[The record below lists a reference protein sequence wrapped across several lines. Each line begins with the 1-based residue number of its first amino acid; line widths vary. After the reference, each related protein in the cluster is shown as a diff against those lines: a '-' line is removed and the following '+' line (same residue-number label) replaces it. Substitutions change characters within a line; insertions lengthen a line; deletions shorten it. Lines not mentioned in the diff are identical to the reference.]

1 MEYPEDLK
9 YAENH
14 EWTRTSDS
22 MVTMGISDFAQ
33 DALGDI
39 VFVEVP
45 EVGRQVTAGEAIAEV
60 ESTKSVS
67 DVYAPVS
74 GTVVEVN
81 TALEDNPELVNTD
94 PFGEGWFAVIEATDL
109 SELDRLM
116 DVATYR
122 QSAQ

>member
-1 MEYPEDLK
+1 MEYPADLR

-14 EWTRTSDS
+14 EWTRVSGA
-22 MVTMGISDFAQ
+22 MVTMGISDYAQ

-39 VFVEVP
+39 VFVELP
-45 EVGRQVTAGEAIAEV
+45 EVGRQVTAGESYAEV

-67 DVYAPVS
+67 DVYAPVT

-81 TALEDNPELVNTD
+81 AALDANPELVNAD

-109 SELDRLM
+109 SELDNLM
-116 DVATYR
+116 DVDAYRKLAT
-122 QSAQ
+122 

>member
-1 MEYPEDLK
+1 MEYPTDLR
-9 YAENH
+9 YADNH
-14 EWTRTSDS
+14 EWTRTDGSR
-22 MVTMGISDFAQ
+22 VTMGISDYAQ

-67 DVYAPVS
+67 DVYAPVT

-81 TALEDNPELVNTD
+81 SALENNPELVNSD
-94 PFGEGWFAVIEATDL
+94 PFGEGWFAVIDATDL
-109 SELDRLM
+109 SELDKLM
-116 DVATYR
+116 DVDAYR
-122 QSAQ
+122 EVAQ

>member
-81 TALEDNPELVNTD
+81 AALEDNPELVNTD
-94 PFGEGWFAVIEATDL
+94 PFGEGWFAVVEATDL

-116 DVATYR
+116 DVAAYR
-122 QSAQ
+122 QSTQ